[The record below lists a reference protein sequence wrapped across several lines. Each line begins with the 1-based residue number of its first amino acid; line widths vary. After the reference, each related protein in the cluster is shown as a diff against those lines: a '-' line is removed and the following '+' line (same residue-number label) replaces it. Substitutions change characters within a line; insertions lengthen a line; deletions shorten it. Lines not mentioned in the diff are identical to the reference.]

1 MKIKTLFSLA
11 LLAGFVIL
19 TSNIFSQETKT
30 SKKVLDAFINATTK
44 SAEEPISGAEIVVE
58 LSPQKTTT
66 KTAAGPDGNME
77 IVGLGFEKKLKYK
90 SNEKGEFSF
99 SLPEDQFKK
108 LPEEFHLQFTINP
121 ECPDKFPVEINKVV
135 VKVKKAHGPKFEFI
149 VTYQQPKERGNKG
162 SFMVNPKTYS

>member
-1 MKIKTLFSLA
+1 MKVKTLFSLVF
-11 LLAGFVIL
+11 LAGFVIL

-44 SAEEPISGAEIVVE
+44 STGEPVPGAEIVVE
-58 LSPQKTTT
+58 LAPQKTTT

-99 SLPEDQFKK
+99 SLPIEQFKK
-108 LPEEFHLQFTINP
+108 LPEEFHLKLTINP
-121 ECPDKFPVEINKVV
+121 EDPDKFPVETNTVV
-135 VKVKKAHGPKFEFI
+135 LKVKKAYGPKLEFI

-162 SFMVNPKTYS
+162 SFMVNTKAYG